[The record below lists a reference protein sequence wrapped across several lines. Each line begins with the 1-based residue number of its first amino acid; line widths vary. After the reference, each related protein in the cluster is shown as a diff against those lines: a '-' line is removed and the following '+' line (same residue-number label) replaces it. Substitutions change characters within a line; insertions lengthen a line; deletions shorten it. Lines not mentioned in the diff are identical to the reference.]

1 MYEIEEL
8 NLKGEKGNILNKG
21 KTILLP
27 KEKKNIINI
36 ELYEKSD

>member
-27 KEKKNIINI
+27 KEKKI
-36 ELYEKSD
+36 L